1 MIEIEEKEVI
11 DTRTIKKLR
20 IEIVDI
26 IFNLSARFRVMLY
39 DMAEQLIKSV
49 IVLIEGEDYKKWG
62 NDDDIILDLVLVK
75 LGLSLPPQ

>member
-1 MIEIEEKEVI
+1 
-11 DTRTIKKLR
+11 
-20 IEIVDI
+20 VDI

-75 LGLSLPPQ
+75 LGLSLPPQV